1 MKPILWLS
9 LLFFSAQYCSI
20 LFAQSK
26 FPYQTDM
33 PDDVFVMPKKLKE
46 ISGLGFSSDYKK
58 LVAVQD
64 EQGILFF
71 LDKNTG
77 KIVNEVEF
85 WDAGDY
91 EGVEIVG
98 NEAFVV
104 KSTGTIY
111 RIKLERK
118 EVEKYNFFLEQE
130 NDVEG
135 LAYDKANNR
144 LLLACKAKA
153 GQGETSKTKKGIY
166 SFDLK
171 QLQLKTEPAFTVSQQ
186 DVLQYLSTSDYLKDK
201 DKLLEH
207 FDENADEFSFAPSSL
222 AIHPLSGQIYI
233 LSSVGKLLMI
243 IDMNS
248 AIVHIEKLKK
258 KIHAQPEGICFDQ
271 DGTMYIANE
280 AKDDE
285 PGKILVFKMK

>member
-20 LFAQSK
+20 LLAQSK

-118 EVEKYNFFLEQE
+118 EVEKYNFFLDQE

-153 GQGETSKTKKGIY
+153 GQGETLKTKKGIY

>member
-9 LLFFSAQYCSI
+9 LLLFSTLSCSNLSAQSD
-20 LFAQSK
+20 

-33 PDDVFVMPKKLKE
+33 PDHIFIMPKKLKE
-46 ISGLGFSSDYKK
+46 ISGLGFSPDYKK
-58 LVAVQD
+58 LVAIQD
-64 EQGILFF
+64 EQGIIFF
-71 LDKNTG
+71 LDKSSG
-77 KIVNEVEF
+77 KVLNEVKF
-85 WDAGDY
+85 WDSGDY
-91 EGVEIVG
+91 EGVEMVE
-98 NEAFVV
+98 NEVFVV
-104 KSTGTIY
+104 KSTGTLY
-111 RIKLERK
+111 RIKSEGK
-118 EVEKYNFFLEQE
+118 EVEKYNFFLDQE

-153 GQGETSKTKKGIY
+153 GQGENLKTKKGIY

-171 QLQLKTEPAFTVSQQ
+171 HLRLEPEPAFTVSQQ
-186 DVLQYLSTSDYLKDK
+186 DVLQYLSAADYLKDK

-207 FDENADEFSFAPSSL
+207 FDESADEFAFAPSSL
-222 AIHPLSGQIYI
+222 AIHPITGQIYI

-258 KIHAQPEGICFDQ
+258 KMHAQPEGICFDQ